1 MPIKSFRG
9 LIADGGQDKISLKTN
24 NGSTGYR
31 IVKFEIFPNNPGTE
45 SSESTVQVFKV
56 EQASVS
62 TSAASVDFSNNTLI
76 AAAFYAKSAGV
87 DNADKEV
94 VIFDND
100 IFNQD
105 IFVTHTDTAATQAV
119 NYHIELEQIKL
130 DLTENTVATL
140 RDIRNNAAQSI

>member
-9 LIADGGQDKISLKTN
+9 LLADGGQDKISLKTN

-31 IVKFEIFPNNPGTE
+31 IIKFEIFPNNPGTE

-105 IFVTHTDTAATQAV
+105 IFVTHTDTASSQAV

-140 RDIRNNAAQSI
+140 RDIRNNAARSI

>member
-105 IFVTHTDTAATQAV
+105 IFVTHTDTASSQAV

>member
-9 LIADGGQDKISLKTN
+9 LLADGGQDKISLKTN

-105 IFVTHTDTAATQAV
+105 IFVTHTDTASSQAV